1 MPPVRSREI
10 IEASLPLL
18 FVLITIGLGYLTL
31 APFLP
36 ALLWGVFLSVS
47 FYPLHTRLAARLNGR
62 RLGAT
67 LLLGLLMTLML
78 VLPMVG
84 LARALVAFIPEAL
97 GWVME
102 AGSPVVSPDP
112 GGLFG
117 NDPGSEIGRIW
128 QTVVADLDQIRDRV
142 GADLQPVA
150 RWMVAEGRL
159 IGTFALEFIL
169 GVLIACVLLHRA
181 DPIAQMLGSF
191 AERVGGAF
199 GAETLDRAVLTI
211 RSTVVGI
218 LGSAAAQTAVAA
230 VAYWFVDAPHWPILA
245 LVTFILGML
254 QVGPVLVWLPVAIW
268 LWSTGETGLAIF
280 MVAWGIIPI
289 GLVDNLVK
297 TAVMSRG
304 AQLPAI
310 LAFLGAIGGLFT
322 WGIVGIFLGPVIV
335 AVCHQLFLRWLEDER
350 PAAIG

>member
-1 MPPVRSREI
+1 MPTSRSREI

-18 FVLITIGLGYLTL
+18 LVLVIIGLGLFTL

-47 FYPLHTRLAARLNGR
+47 FYPLLERLAARLNGR

-67 LLLGLLMTLML
+67 LVLGVLMTLLL
-78 VLPMVG
+78 VLPMIG
-84 LARALVAFIPEAL
+84 LARALIAFLPEAL
-97 GWVME
+97 GWLME
-102 AGSPVVSPDP
+102 AGAPVASPDP

-117 NDPGSEIGRIW
+117 NDPGSEAARIW
-128 QTVVADLDQIRDRV
+128 QTVVADLDRVRDRL
-142 GADLQPVA
+142 GADIQPVA
-150 RWMVAEGRL
+150 RWLVVEGRML
-159 IGTFALEFIL
+159 GTFVLEFVL
-169 GVLIACVLLHRA
+169 GVLIACILLFRA
-181 DPIAQMLGSF
+181 GPIAAMLASF

-211 RSTVVGI
+211 RSTVFGV
-218 LGSAAAQTAVAA
+218 LGSAAAQTAVAS
-230 VAYWFVDAPHWPILA
+230 VAYWFVGAPHWPVLA

-254 QVGPVLVWLPVAIW
+254 QVGPILVWVPLAIW
-268 LWSTGETGLAIF
+268 LWSAGETGLALF
-280 MVAWGIIPI
+280 MVAWGLIAI

-297 TAVMSRG
+297 TAVVSRG

-310 LAFLGAIGGLFT
+310 LAFLGAIGGLIT

-335 AVCHQLFLRWLEDER
+335 AVSYQIVVRWLRDDR
-350 PAAIG
+350 PPAIG